1 MPYKHIELETH
12 PFLDLG
18 ILPNAKGMILGSF
31 PIYEMTLPDNPV
43 KRKMREE
50 KESINFFY
58 SNPRNSF
65 WDLYESYID
74 DIGDRTQAN
83 ILQSI
88 RKNKICFADTVRTC
102 RRAKWNSSSKSYDQ
116 SFSPNDSGLRDHSF
130 NIDGVNHAITRGVN
144 VILCTSK
151 GVLKQLQERILPQAR
166 NYQGLDEKLTLEEN
180 ESFRNQFKDQDFNT
194 QSGTIQVYNVAD
206 KKVLCIAIPS
216 PGSAQRK
223 LGAFG
228 YVNGDRKMFLNQYM
242 KLAFGRLKKY
252 KD

>member
-18 ILPNAKGMILGSF
+18 FLPNAKGMILGSF

-43 KRKMREE
+43 KRKKREE

-74 DIGDRTQAN
+74 DLGDRTQAN
-83 ILQSI
+83 ILKSM
-88 RKNKICFADTVRTC
+88 RKNKICFADTIITC
-102 RRAKWNSSSKSYDQ
+102 RRVEVDKVTGNYKQ
-116 SFSPNDSGLRDHSF
+116 SILPYDSGLKDCSW
-130 NIDGVNHAITRGVN
+130 NIEGINEAITQNVN

-151 GVLKQLQERILPQAR
+151 GVLKDLQKHILPLAK

-180 ESFRNQFKDQDFNT
+180 ESFRNEFKYQDFNT